1 MSLFLNLHDT
11 GSTIGGIFWGLW
23 LVPYGLLVFK
33 SGFLPR
39 LIGVLLIIECFGF
52 LIQSF
57 AGFLWPNLEAN
68 LALLP
73 ALTSWA
79 ELFLPLW
86 LLIKGVNVE
95 QWEKRTRES
104 G

>member
-1 MSLFLNLHDT
+1 MF
-11 GSTIGGIFWGLW
+11 
-23 LVPYGLLVFK
+23 P
-33 SGFLPR
+33 P
-39 LIGVLLIIECFGF
+39 VLLIIECFGF

-57 AGFLWPNLEAN
+57 AGFLMPNLEAN

-86 LLIKGVNVE
+86 LVIKGVNVE
-95 QWEKRTRES
+95 QWEKRARES
-104 G
+104 A